1 MNCFR
6 FLFSRPG
13 RSVYNTSTVFP
24 FISKMHKAELLL
36 LNVKKLMSRVHLGTK
51 FSRFFL
57 LWPAHEFYS
66 SSATA

>member
-36 LNVKKLMSRVHLGTK
+36 LNVKKTNV
-51 FSRFFL
+51 
-57 LWPAHEFYS
+57 
-66 SSATA
+66 